1 MYFKWPQCCIPIEP
15 MAVEANAVDRNQFVM
30 ERHGGKNSQESV
42 DAEDHEG
49 RERRGGL

>member
-1 MYFKWPQCCIPIEP
+1 MHFKWRQCCIPIEP
-15 MAVEANAVDRNQFVM
+15 VGVKANAVDRNQCVM
-30 ERHGGKNSQESV
+30 ERHRGKNSQESV